1 MKQRMKKQKLK
12 IAMKTNDINDII
24 KKIKIFNKI
33 AITFHI
39 SPDGDSLGSAL
50 ALLIGLRKLGKE
62 VYIISKENIP
72 KTFDFLPCSAEIN
85 GQEIEPLMNT
95 ECVIVLDCGDAK
107 RINANLFMEN
117 REFELINIDHH
128 MSNNLYGDI
137 NFINTKSSAVG
148 EIVYEML
155 RLLNVKLDKEISSC
169 LYTAVITDTG
179 CFRHSNTTSVTH
191 GIAGELFNT
200 GIDFSNIHRKIYEN
214 KNLNKIKFC
223 GEVISNLTVELD
235 GRVCFMYVTKDM
247 IKKYDLLSI
256 DTSDVIDFATSIDTV
271 EVAIL
276 IKEVEKG
283 VKVSLRSKSF
293 VDVRKVA
300 EVFKGGGHIRASGF
314 YVEASFDNT
323 KVKLIEIL
331 EKELMK

>member
-1 MKQRMKKQKLK
+1 
-12 IAMKTNDINDII
+12 MKTNDINDII
-24 KKIKIFNKI
+24 NKIKTFNKI

-62 VYIISKENIP
+62 VYIISKEDIP

-85 GQEIEPLMNT
+85 GKESQPLRGT

-117 REFELINIDHH
+117 KQFELINIDHH
-128 MSNNLYGDI
+128 MSNDLYGDL
-137 NFINTKSSAVG
+137 NFINALASAVG

-169 LYTAVITDTG
+169 LYTAVLTDTG
-179 CFRHSNTTSVTH
+179 CFRHSNTTAITH
-191 GIAGELFNT
+191 NIAGELINT

-214 KNLNKIKFC
+214 KKLNKIKFC
-223 GEVISNLTVELD
+223 GEVISNLTVEHD
-235 GRVCFMYVTKDM
+235 GKVCVMYITKDM
-247 IKKYDLLSI
+247 MEKYDLLSI
-256 DTSDVIDFATSIDTV
+256 DTPDVIDFATSIDTV

-276 IKEVEKG
+276 IKEFDNG
-283 VKVSLRSKSF
+283 VKVSLRSKTL
-293 VDVRKVA
+293 VDVSKIA

-323 KVKLIEIL
+323 KVKLMEIL